1 MKALSSLLLVVATAA
16 MGLGMAA
23 VTASLL
29 PGAGAHPDALDRRPI
44 SRDVRLE
51 PDAAHIEADGV
62 GRRPWK
68 SPQELGGIATPAE
81 LPRGSVA
88 RPWVS
93 PLYPQN
99 GVTLWD
105 RVRVSPQRNRRAFL
119 LGTAIQVHAPAVA
132 ATPGTELVHPQATAR
147 DSQAPLLSSN
157 CATLGISRVT
167 LYRYHKE
174 HVPAPRSP
182 RCSVPRSPATLMS
195 LSPSRSTP
203 WSLQATSTA
212 S

>member
-16 MGLGMAA
+16 IGLGMAA

-29 PGAGAHPDALDRRPI
+29 PGAGANPGALDRRQI
-44 SRDVRLE
+44 GRDVSFE
-51 PDAAHIEADGV
+51 PDAAQIEAEGA
-62 GRRPWK
+62 RRRTWK
-68 SPQELGGIATPAE
+68 SPQELGSIATPAE

-105 RVRVSPQRNRRAFL
+105 RVRVSSQRNRRAFL

-132 ATPGTELVHPQATAR
+132 ATPGTGMVHPHATAH

-157 CATLGISRVT
+157 
-167 LYRYHKE
+167 
-174 HVPAPRSP
+174 
-182 RCSVPRSPATLMS
+182 
-195 LSPSRSTP
+195 
-203 WSLQATSTA
+203 
-212 S
+212 

>member
-1 MKALSSLLLVVATAA
+1 MNALSSLLLVVATAA

-29 PGAGAHPDALDRRPI
+29 PGAGGNPRALDRRQI
-44 SRDVRLE
+44 GRDLSLE
-51 PDAAHIEADGV
+51 PDAAHIEAEGA
-62 GRRPWK
+62 RRRTWK
-68 SPQELGGIATPAE
+68 SPGELGGIATPAE
-81 LPRGSVA
+81 FPRGSVA
-88 RPWVS
+88 GPWVS

-105 RVRVSPQRNRRAFL
+105 RVRVSSQRNRRAFL

-132 ATPGTELVHPQATAR
+132 ATPGTGMVHPHATAH

-157 CATLGISRVT
+157 CATLGISRAT

-174 HVPAPRSP
+174 HVPTHRSP

-203 WSLQATSTA
+203 WFLQATSTA

>member
-1 MKALSSLLLVVATAA
+1 MNALSSLLLVVATAA
-16 MGLGMAA
+16 IGLGMAA

-29 PGAGAHPDALDRRPI
+29 PGAGANPGALDRRQI
-44 SRDVRLE
+44 GRDVSLE
-51 PDAAHIEADGV
+51 PDAAQIEAEGAR
-62 GRRPWK
+62 RRPWK
-68 SPQELGGIATPAE
+68 SPQELGSIATPAE

-105 RVRVSPQRNRRAFL
+105 RVRVSSQRNRRAFL

-132 ATPGTELVHPQATAR
+132 ATPGTRMVHPHATAH

-157 CATLGISRVT
+157 
-167 LYRYHKE
+167 
-174 HVPAPRSP
+174 
-182 RCSVPRSPATLMS
+182 
-195 LSPSRSTP
+195 
-203 WSLQATSTA
+203 
-212 S
+212 